1 MNRKDYKKIEA
12 EFNEECDKDVMETL
26 KRENA
31 QLKRDLEIAKLR
43 RENRE
48 LRKQIEY
55 NDHYTDGWT
64 YTNDYPPYTT
74 TPSPYTT
81 TPTPWTWTITLCGNN
96 LSDSDKKEIISN
108 IKNFLAD

>member
-1 MNRKDYKKIEA
+1 MNRKDYKKIEE

-64 YTNDYPPYTT
+64 YTHDYTPYTT
-74 TPSPYTT
+74 TPW
-81 TPTPWTWTITLCGNN
+81 TPDGKTTITLCSSN
-96 LSDSDKKEIISN
+96 LSNSDKKEIISN

>member
-55 NDHYTDGWT
+55 NNHYTDGWT
-64 YTNDYPPYTT
+64 YTHDYT
-74 TPSPYTT
+74 PYTT
-81 TPTPWTWTITLCGNN
+81 TPTPWTWTITLCSSGKKN
-96 LSDSDKKEIISN
+96 LNGQDIVHAIEG
-108 IKNFLAD
+108 FLAD